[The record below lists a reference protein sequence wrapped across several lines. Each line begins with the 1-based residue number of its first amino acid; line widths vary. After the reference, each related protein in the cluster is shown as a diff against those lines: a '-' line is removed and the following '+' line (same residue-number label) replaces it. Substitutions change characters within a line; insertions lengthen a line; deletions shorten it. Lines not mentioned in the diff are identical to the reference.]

1 MRENNGF
8 VIWMTGLPSS
18 GKTTI
23 ANWLYDEF
31 RKRGLP
37 VEVLDGDVVRRE
49 FGGDLGYSKSDR
61 DRNIARVAYVADLLN
76 RHGVI
81 VIVSLVS
88 PYREAREQA
97 RKRIKRFFEVYVNC
111 SIEVCVQRDVKGL
124 YRRAIG
130 GEIPNFTGISDA
142 YEPPEQ
148 PDMEVET
155 DHCTVAE
162 AGSEILKALR
172 SQGFLPDLGDT
183 QTGAE
188 AGDVENETAYIANR
202 VR

>member
-61 DRNIARVAYVADLLN
+61 DRNIARVAYVADLLS
-76 RHGVI
+76 RHGVV

-130 GEIPNFTGISDA
+130 GEIPNFTGISDT

-148 PDMEVET
+148 PDMEVKT

-172 SQGFLPDLGDT
+172 SQGFLPDPGDT